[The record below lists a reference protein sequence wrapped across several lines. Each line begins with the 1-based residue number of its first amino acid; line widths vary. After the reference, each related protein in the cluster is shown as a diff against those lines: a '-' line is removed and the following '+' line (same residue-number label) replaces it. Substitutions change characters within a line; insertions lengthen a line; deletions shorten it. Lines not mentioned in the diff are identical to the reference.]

1 MDFKRV
7 GEGNMEQIQE
17 AWVVFVIEMGFLPGI
32 DSTDISNAGY
42 VNEEIVNIINKY
54 TRDLNLDQE
63 RYTGFI
69 YGSFIKTVTGIKII
83 EFNARLGDPE
93 AIPFIESYG
102 GNFRDLLVSTVDKSV
117 TFYSQNQFRPIDR
130 TVVYIV
136 PESYP
141 FTAVREQ
148 QLDLSRVQLNDL
160 NKFYYSNLISNNL
173 LGQRMR
179 FKMSGSRALAI
190 CIRDHLE
197 IPRIINSMSGDFK
210 YRTDIHTIE
219 TNVPNSP
226 TNFNYADCGVDVDKA
241 NTVIITNT
249 QINWSY
255 KK

>member
-7 GEGNMEQIQE
+7 GEGNIGKLNGC
-17 AWVVFVIEMGFLPGI
+17 VCYRNGLLPGI

-117 TFYSQNQFRPIDR
+117 TFYSQNQFRPDC

-136 PESYP
+136 SCVIL

-148 QLDLSRVQLNDL
+148 QLDLSCSV
-160 NKFYYSNLISNNL
+160 
-173 LGQRMR
+173 
-179 FKMSGSRALAI
+179 
-190 CIRDHLE
+190 E
-197 IPRIINSMSGDFK
+197 
-210 YRTDIHTIE
+210 
-219 TNVPNSP
+219 
-226 TNFNYADCGVDVDKA
+226 
-241 NTVIITNT
+241 
-249 QINWSY
+249 
-255 KK
+255 